1 MLTMFGSTATASGG
15 TGDGVSGP
23 RPPVILVAG
32 ASGGVGKR
40 VVEALLRRGKRVRAL
55 VRDADKGTELL
66 VRLTHRIYCDRHSK
80 G

>member
-1 MLTMFGSTATASGG
+1 MLTMFGSPATASGG
-15 TGDGVSGP
+15 AGDGVGGP

-66 VRLTHRIYCDRHSK
+66 VRLK
-80 G
+80 P

>member
-1 MLTMFGSTATASGG
+1 MFGSTATAGG
-15 TGDGVSGP
+15 ARGGGPDGP

-55 VRDADKGTELL
+55 VRDADKGAKLL
-66 VRLTHRIYCDRHSK
+66 VRRLPPRRIRAPWDAR
-80 G
+80 